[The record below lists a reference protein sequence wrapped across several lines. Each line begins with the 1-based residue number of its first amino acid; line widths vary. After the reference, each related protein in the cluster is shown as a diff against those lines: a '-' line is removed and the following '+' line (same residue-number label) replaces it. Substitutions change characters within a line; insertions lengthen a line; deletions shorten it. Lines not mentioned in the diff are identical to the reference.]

1 MTKAA
6 WLRLCCRFPVLMKTF
21 LKILFVL
28 CCLPQAKAQ
37 SNAVD
42 SLKALLPTLKDGQQK
57 VDVLSQLVKQS
68 LNSDLEASKRYAHQM
83 VGLSRKIG
91 NELAAAGGLKDLAA
105 IHLIASQYDSSKHF
119 CLLAIQAFEQLSK
132 HPKDYDKAKLWEG
145 YAGSYGNLGNW
156 FYYQTQLDSAIFYH
170 EKAIAMSE
178 KSGKEKVKANSLG
191 TLSFI
196 YLDQS
201 KFDKALEMQL
211 EALHCFERQGDEE
224 GISRAYQGIGEI
236 NCEYLGKCKLA
247 IDYYRKSFVIKK
259 KIGSDRGMAYVLKKL
274 ADAYQKMEVLDSAEH
289 YLNGTI
295 KLAEKL
301 GDKRLVIDVNSA
313 LASIWMTMKKPD
325 SQLIR
330 INLKVVELGKEI
342 GHPEAQYGSYLTL
355 GDIYQKKGDYQKAV
369 AYYEQ
374 SAMLGKESGD
384 HDYLS
389 HLSYSRYM
397 LYKNHF
403 HDAPKALEAL
413 EAYLVSHD
421 SVTNAAKFKAVEDIS
436 TQYETAKKEV
446 IIAEQH
452 EAIRQGRIRFW
463 LIAGILA
470 LALVGGGLLFQLT
483 RQLRKRNEEKEF
495 LIKEIHHRVKNN
507 LQVLSSLLHLQSRH
521 IKDEMALDAVREGQN
536 RVEAMG
542 LIHQKLYMGDKLA
555 AVEMRDYLHNLGD
568 TLLDSFGLDERV
580 NINYQLEPLH
590 LDVDTAIPLG
600 LIINELVTNS
610 LKYAFPND
618 RQGTI
623 EISLWKAS
631 GSLCLKVADDGVG
644 KAGAPQLKGST
655 SFGTNLVEILSKKLK
670 GVPEAVAGE
679 GYATLIKFA
688 NFKEA

>member
-1 MTKAA
+1 
-6 WLRLCCRFPVLMKTF
+6 MKTF
-21 LKILFVL
+21 LKILVL
-28 CCLPQAKAQ
+28 LGCLQQSKAQ
-37 SNAVD
+37 SNPID
-42 SLKALLPTLKDGQQK
+42 SLKALLPTLKDGEQK
-57 VDVLSQLVKQS
+57 VEVLGQLTKQS
-68 LNSDLEASKRYAHQM
+68 LNSDLEASKQYAHQM

-91 NELAAAGGLKDLAA
+91 NELSAAGGLKDLAA
-105 IHLIASQYDSSKHF
+105 IHLIASKYDSSKHF
-119 CLLAIQAFEQLSK
+119 CRLAIKAFEQLTNN
-132 HPKDYDKAKLWEG
+132 PKRYDKAKLWEG

-170 EKAIAMSE
+170 EKAIAISE
-178 KSGKEKVKANSLG
+178 KSGKEKVKANCLG
-191 TLSFI
+191 TLSYI

-211 EALHCFERQGDEE
+211 EVLHSFERQGDKD

-236 NCEYLGKCKLA
+236 NCDYLDKCKLA
-247 IDYYRKSFVIKK
+247 LDYYYKSLKIKRE
-259 KIGSDRGMAYVLKKL
+259 IGSYRGVAYVMRKL
-274 ADAYQKMEVLDSAEH
+274 GDAHENLANLDSAE
-289 YLNGTI
+289 YYFKETARQ
-295 KLAEKL
+295 AEKL
-301 GDKRLVIDVNSA
+301 DDKRLMVDGYSA
-313 LASIWMTMKKPD
+313 LAAVWNKMGKPD

-330 INLKVVELGKEI
+330 INIKVIELGKDAKYQE
-342 GHPEAQYGSYLTL
+342 GQYGSYYNI
-355 GDIYQKKGDYQKAV
+355 GEVYRKQGDYRKA
-369 AYYEQ
+369 AEYYDQ
-374 SAMLGKESGD
+374 AAVLGNESGD
-384 HDYLS
+384 YDFLS
-389 HLSYSRYM
+389 KLNYARYTIYKEHLQ
-397 LYKNHF
+397 
-403 HDAPKALEAL
+403 DAPKALAAL
-413 EAYLVSHD
+413 EAYLISHD

-446 IIAEQH
+446 IIVEQN

-463 LIAGILA
+463 LITGILA
-470 LALVGGGLLFQLT
+470 LALVGGALLFRLT

-568 TLLDSFGLDERV
+568 TLLDSFGMDDRIA
-580 NINYQLEPLH
+580 INYQLQPLH

-610 LKYAFPND
+610 LKYAFPD
-618 RQGTI
+618 GRQGAI
-623 EISLWKAS
+623 EISLWKES

-644 KAGAPQLKGST
+644 KASAPQLKGST

-679 GYATLIKFA
+679 GYGTLIKFA
-688 NFKEA
+688 YFKEA

>member
-1 MTKAA
+1 
-6 WLRLCCRFPVLMKTF
+6 MKTF

-28 CCLPQAKAQ
+28 CCLSQAKAQ
-37 SNAVD
+37 SSPID
-42 SLKALLPTLKDGQQK
+42 SLKTLLSTLQDGQQK
-57 VDVLSQLVKQS
+57 VDVLGQLVKQS

-119 CLLAIQAFEQLSK
+119 CLLAIQAFEQLSMR
-132 HPKDYDKAKLWEG
+132 PKDYDKAKLWEG
-145 YAGSYGNLGNW
+145 YAGSFGNLGNW

-191 TLSFI
+191 TLSYI

-201 KFDKALEMQL
+201 KFDKAMEMQL
-211 EALHCFERQGDEE
+211 EVLHSFERQGDKD

-236 NCEYLGKCKLA
+236 NCEYLNKCKLA
-247 IDYYRKSFVIKK
+247 LDYYYKSLKIKRE
-259 KIGSDRGMAYVLKKL
+259 IGSDRGLAYVMRRLGDAHEKL
-274 ADAYQKMEVLDSAEH
+274 AKLDSAE
-289 YLNGTI
+289 YYFMETAR
-295 KLAEKL
+295 LAENL
-301 GDKRLVIDVNSA
+301 GDKRLMVDGYSA
-313 LASIWMTMKKPD
+313 LADVWKNMGKPD

-330 INLKVVELGKEI
+330 INLKVIQLGKEAK
-342 GHPEAQYGSYLTL
+342 HQEAQYGSYYNI
-355 GDIYQKKGDYQKAV
+355 GEVYRKQGDYRKA
-369 AYYEQ
+369 AEYYGQ
-374 SAMLGKESGD
+374 AAALGNESGD
-384 HDYLS
+384 YDFLS
-389 HLSYSRYM
+389 KLNFARYTIYKEHLQ
-397 LYKNHF
+397 
-403 HDAPKALEAL
+403 DAPKALAAL

-446 IIAEQH
+446 IIAEQN

-470 LALVGGGLLFQLT
+470 LALVGGGLLFRLT

-631 GSLCLKVADDGVG
+631 GSRALR
-644 KAGAPQLKGST
+644 
-655 SFGTNLVEILSKKLK
+655 N
-670 GVPEAVAGE
+670 
-679 GYATLIKFA
+679 
-688 NFKEA
+688 